1 MDINVDK
8 IKSGID
14 KAAVY
19 TVKTTDKVV
28 SSAKLN
34 LKKNKLRGKLD
45 SAYKKLGR
53 LVYENAVNEGAFADF
68 EESFNALK
76 TDIDGY
82 NEALSACEEELKACK
97 AD

>member
-34 LKKNKLRGKLD
+34 LKKTKLRGKLD
-45 SAYKKLGR
+45 DAYKKLGR
-53 LVYENAVNEGAFADF
+53 IVYENAVNEGAFADF
-68 EESFNALK
+68 EESFNSVKAE
-76 TDIDGY
+76 IDGY
-82 NEALSACEEELKACK
+82 NEALSACEEELKVCK

>member
-28 SSAKLN
+28 SSAKLS
-34 LKKNKLRGKLD
+34 LKKTKLRGKLED
-45 SAYKKLGR
+45 AYKKLGR

-68 EESFNALK
+68 EDSFNSMK
-76 TDIDGY
+76 EEIDGY
-82 NEALSACEEELKACK
+82 IKAISACEEELNSGK